1 MTDESVKSTL
11 LHEIA
16 TLKSTGFNP
25 VIVHGGGPVI
35 KQTLEAAGIE
45 SEFVAGHRK
54 TDAVSMK
61 YVEMALRGSVNG
73 ELVSLLNKKK
83 VGAVGISGKDGNLVV
98 AEKRLHRETIDGKTQ
113 DLDLGQVGN
122 VKSVDPRVLQV
133 LLSNDFLPVVSPVS
147 LGQDGV
153 DYNINADMFAGHLAG
168 ALQVHSYFV
177 LTDVDGLMEDI
188 NDPGSLIKK
197 VTLEDLKTRYNSII
211 RGGMIPKIE
220 SCEIALNRGAG
231 QACIVNGTRQGA
243 LTELLTQKEFKGT
256 KIIS

>member
-1 MTDESVKSTL
+1 MTDDSVKSAL

-16 TLKSTGFNP
+16 SLKDSGFNP

-73 ELVSLLNKKK
+73 ELVSVLNRQN
-83 VGAVGISGKDGNLVV
+83 VGAVGISGKDGNLAV
-98 AEKRLHRETIDGKTQ
+98 AEKRYHQETIDGKLQ
-113 DLDLGQVGN
+113 NLDLGQVGN
-122 VKSVDPRVLQV
+122 VKTMDPRVVQV
-133 LLSNDFLPVVSPVS
+133 LLNHDFLPVVSPIS
-147 LGQDGV
+147 LGEDGV

-188 NDPGSLIKK
+188 NEPDTLIKK
-197 VTLEDLKTRYNSII
+197 VTIEDLKTQYSNII

-231 QACIVNGTRQGA
+231 QACIVNGTRKGS
-243 LTELLTQKEFKGT
+243 LTEVLTQNEFQGT